1 MPAIKIDDD
10 VQRALA
16 EKAIEAKLDLFS
28 PDTPNLVLRF
38 LLGLNEQREGG
49 PVPNSLEGSPGP
61 SVASSILGAGAA
73 AGAALA
79 GGPVTAAAAGAVLAG
94 TALSRL
100 RIGSRLLREHVL
112 ACAKG
117 YFSKTG
123 VPYQKPNGFPAA
135 FFDKDGYCIFENEE
149 SMLST
154 PGVHVG
160 KQVSI
165 PKGLKSLPGY
175 VPCEHTH
182 G

>member
-1 MPAIKIDDD
+1 MPAIEIDDD

-16 EKAIEAKLDLFS
+16 EIAIEVRLDLFS
-28 PDTPNLVLRF
+28 SDTPNLVLRS
-38 LLGLNEQREGG
+38 LLGLNEKGEGG
-49 PVPNSLEGSPGP
+49 PAPNPPGGGP
-61 SVASSILGAGAA
+61 GTLSASSVLV
-73 AGAALA
+73 AGAALSA
-79 GGPVTAAAAGAVLAG
+79 VVGGPATAAAAGAVLAG
-94 TALSRL
+94 KALSRM
-100 RIGSRLLREHVL
+100 RIGSRLLREHGL

-123 VPYQKPNGFPAA
+123 VPYQKPSEFPAA
-135 FFDKDGYCIFENEE
+135 FFDKDGYCIFRNEE
-149 SMLST
+149 TMLST

-165 PKGLKSLPGY
+165 PRGLRSLPDY